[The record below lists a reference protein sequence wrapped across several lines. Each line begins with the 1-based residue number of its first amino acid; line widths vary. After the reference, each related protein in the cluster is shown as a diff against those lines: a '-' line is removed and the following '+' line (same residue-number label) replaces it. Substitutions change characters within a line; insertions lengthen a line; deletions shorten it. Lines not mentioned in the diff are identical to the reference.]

1 MFHLSWRAATNL
13 VVFLIVDGILKPRK
27 CVHRGQNM
35 WDHITYWQIAI
46 YDFPLHSPL
55 VVSLFSVLF
64 KNLKKGPLLGDCKLA
79 QSKQI
84 LKIEKA
90 KWKRVED
97 HLIFFGNKTS
107 IYTDIFLELLAFN
120 TIDYFF
126 LKYFLLWISVTPC
139 SLVFIPLSYWL
150 FLFHVLFSSQLHQTF
165 EQPDVLSS
173 AFSLSFL
180 PPTLHSL
187 LRWAHPFL

>member
-55 VVSLFSVLF
+55 VVSLFSGLF

-84 LKIEKA
+84 LKIEKG

-97 HLIFFGNKTS
+97 HLIFFGNNTS

-139 SLVFIPLSYWL
+139 SLVLSPYLIGCSFSMSFSHLNSIRPLNNPMFCLLL
-150 FLFHVLFSSQLHQTF
+150 FLSPFSPHPTF
-165 EQPDVLSS
+165 SP
-173 AFSLSFL
+173 
-180 PPTLHSL
+180 
-187 LRWAHPFL
+187 